1 MYNTLEINTRGEQS
15 IGCTRPYFMGLL
27 YREDE
32 LMSIAAKQ
40 LLLKE
45 VEKELGSTLTVKDM
59 EAVMLRLNSIVTDFE
74 VEQHD
79 SLNSDSEEFLNA
91 FLEAKEIEGRSPKTL
106 TRYKYIIERFLADVH
121 TSTSKVTI
129 YHLRSFL
136 MSEKRRG
143 ISDRTLEGFRSV
155 FSSYYGW
162 LHKEGLI
169 QDNPCANLGPIKCI
183 KVIREPYSSAD
194 IERLKEAC
202 KSLRDRTIIMFLLTT
217 GCRISEMCGLNRADI
232 DFQSGECTV
241 LGKGN
246 KQRVVYLDG
255 VAIMLLRRYLNQRTD
270 LNPAL
275 FVGARSERLEP
286 GGVRAMLKVLE
297 KKTGV
302 HNVHPHR
309 FRRTLATNLITHGM
323 PIQEVAAILG
333 HDKLDTTM
341 KYVYLEHSAVK
352 NSYRK
357 FA

>member
-1 MYNTLEINTRGEQS
+1 
-15 IGCTRPYFMGLL
+15 
-27 YREDE
+27 
-32 LMSIAAKQ
+32 MSIASKQ

-45 VEKELGSTLTVKDM
+45 IEKELGSTLTVKDT
-59 EAVMLRLNSIVTDFE
+59 EAVMAQIGSIISEFE
-74 VEQHD
+74 IEQGH
-79 SLNSDSEEFLNA
+79 LFQTGSEEYLSA
-91 FLEAKEIEGRSPKTL
+91 FLEAKEIEGRSVKTL
-106 TRYKYIIERFLADVH
+106 ERYRYVIKRFLEEVQTAAP
-121 TSTSKVTI
+121 KVTV

-169 QDNPCANLGPIKCI
+169 PSNPCANLGAIKCI
-183 KVIREPYSSAD
+183 KVIREPYTSAD
-194 IERLKEAC
+194 VERLKEAC

-217 GCRISEMCGLNRADI
+217 GCRISEMCALNRSDI

-255 VAIMLLRRYLNQRTD
+255 VATMLLRRYLGQRAD
-270 LNPAL
+270 VNPAL
-275 FVGARSERLEP
+275 FVGLRSERLKP

-309 FRRTLATNLITHGM
+309 FRRTLATNLIMHGM

-333 HDKLDTTM
+333 HDKIDTTM
-341 KYVYLEHSAVK
+341 RYVYLENSTVK